1 MSVYHTYTI
10 LNFVYKLIKQFALT
24 QLNRAGLM
32 YRCYGFH
39 LTQVLTHSDSPIV
52 WSVCIPSL
60 ILCRCDKLTSIA
72 EVNCNLQYIEKQEQL
87 HVWSTLGM
95 QELFTDNGEY
105 VKVLLSIKWIIS
117 VKLMIKLTL
126 TNYYKTMND
135 FVMKNEPNRNDLFIG
150 TYMLGTSYW

>member
-1 MSVYHTYTI
+1 
-10 LNFVYKLIKQFALT
+10 
-24 QLNRAGLM
+24 
-32 YRCYGFH
+32 
-39 LTQVLTHSDSPIV
+39 
-52 WSVCIPSL
+52 
-60 ILCRCDKLTSIA
+60 
-72 EVNCNLQYIEKQEQL
+72 
-87 HVWSTLGM
+87 M

-150 TYMLGTSYW
+150 TYMLGTSY